1 MPHEILVT
9 LTRSGLEESHHA
21 GSYCVFRDGR
31 VARSRGDIA
40 VPVYLRSAA
49 KPFQAI
55 TVVES
60 GALERF
66 QITEEELALV
76 AASHSSTP
84 RHAQIAASILAK
96 AGESATLLRCG
107 GHRPI
112 DGKVA
117 EDYIRRGVRPGRLED
132 NCSGKHAGMI
142 AAAKALG
149 EDPATYADPTHLV
162 QRRNLENLALFAHV
176 PEASIRVG
184 TDGCAVPSFAL
195 GLREAAGA
203 IARYTTPDD
212 LPKAAAARRIA
223 TAMVKH
229 PDLVAGDGRF
239 DTEVMRAAKG
249 RLLVKSGAEGVIL
262 IGVMGARTGIAIKI
276 DDGADRALHA
286 LAAALLSELSLPTVP
301 QPPEIRTREG
311 TPVGEVKVTL

>member
-1 MPHEILVT
+1 VPHEILVT
-9 LTRSGLEESHHA
+9 LTRSGLDESHHHGA
-21 GSYCVFRDGR
+21 YCVFAGGR
-31 VARSRGDIA
+31 VARRRGDVA

-55 TVVES
+55 AVVES

-66 QITEEELALV
+66 GMTEEELALIS
-76 AASHSSTP
+76 ASHSSTP
-84 RHAQIAASILAK
+84 RHAQLAASILRK
-96 AGESATLLRCG
+96 AGEGPELLRCG

-132 NCSGKHAGMI
+132 NCSGKHGGMI

-149 EDPATYADPTHLV
+149 EDPATYADSTHLV
-162 QRRNLENLALFAHV
+162 QRRNLENLALFA
-176 PEASIRVG
+176 EAEIRLG

-195 GLREAAGA
+195 SLEAAARA
-203 IARYTTPDD
+203 IARYTTPDGH
-212 LPKAAAARRIA
+212 PKEAAARRIA
-223 TAMVKH
+223 AAMVKH
-229 PDLVAGDGRF
+229 PDLVAGEGRF

-262 IGVMGARTGIAIKI
+262 VGVLGARMGIAIKI

-286 LAAALLSELSLPTVP
+286 LAGALLKDLSLPHVP
-301 QPPEIRTREG
+301 EAPEIRTREG

>member
-9 LTRSGLEESHHA
+9 LTRSGLDESHHH
-21 GSYCVFRDGR
+21 GSYCVFKDGR
-31 VARSRGDIA
+31 VVRSRGDLQ

-49 KPFQAI
+49 KPFQAVA
-55 TVVES
+55 VVES
-60 GALERF
+60 GALERYG
-66 QITEEELALV
+66 ITEEELALV

-84 RHAQIAASILAK
+84 KHAQTAASILAK
-96 AGESATLLRCG
+96 AGEKPELLRCG

-117 EDYIRRGVRPGRLED
+117 EDYIRRGVKPGRLED

-162 QRRNLENLALFAHV
+162 QRKNLENLALFA
-176 PEASIRVG
+176 EAEIRVG

-195 GLREAAGA
+195 GLEAAARA
-203 IARYTTPDD
+203 IARFTTPG
-212 LPKAAAARRIA
+212 PKADTARRIA
-223 TAMVKH
+223 KAMLAY
-229 PDLVAGDGRF
+229 PEMVAGEGRF
-239 DTEVMRAAKG
+239 DTELMRAAKG
-249 RLLVKSGAEGVIL
+249 RLLSKSGAEGVIL
-262 IGVMGARTGIAIKI
+262 VGVVGERTGIAIKI

-286 LAAALLSELSLPTVP
+286 LAAALLDSLGLPSVP
-301 QPPEIRTREG
+301 QAPQIRTREG

>member
-9 LTRSGLEESHHA
+9 LTRSGLDESHHH
-21 GSYCVFRDGR
+21 GSYCVFKDGR
-31 VARSRGDIA
+31 VVRSRGDLQ

-49 KPFQAI
+49 KPFQAVA
-55 TVVES
+55 VVES
-60 GALERF
+60 GALERYG
-66 QITEEELALV
+66 ITEEELALV

-84 RHAQIAASILAK
+84 KHAQTAASILAK
-96 AGESATLLRCG
+96 AGEKPELLRCG

-117 EDYIRRGVRPGRLED
+117 EDYIRRGVKPGRLED

-162 QRRNLENLALFAHV
+162 QRRNLENLALFA
-176 PEASIRVG
+176 ESEIKVG
-184 TDGCAVPSFAL
+184 VDGCAVPSFAT
-195 GLREAAGA
+195 GLEAAARA
-203 IARYTTPDD
+203 IARYTTPGGH
-212 LPKAAAARRIA
+212 PKEPAARRVA
-223 TAMVKH
+223 KAMLAH
-229 PDLVAGDGRF
+229 PDLVAGEGRF

-249 RLLVKSGAEGVIL
+249 KLLVKSGAEGVIL
-262 IGVMGARTGIAIKI
+262 VGVMGARTGIAVKI

-286 LAAALLSELSLPTVP
+286 LAAALLKDMGLVDYP
-301 QPPEIRTREG
+301 QPREVRTREG
-311 TPVGEVKVTL
+311 TPVGEIRVRL

>member
-9 LTRSGLEESHHA
+9 VTRSGLDESHHHGA
-21 GSYCVFRDGR
+21 YCVFADGR

-55 TVVES
+55 AVVES

-66 QITEEELALV
+66 EITEEELALV
-76 AASHSSTP
+76 SASHSSTP
-84 RHAQIAASILAK
+84 RHAQLAASILRK
-96 AGESATLLRCG
+96 AGEGPGLLRCG

-132 NCSGKHAGMI
+132 NCSGKHSGMI

-162 QRRNLENLALFAHV
+162 QRRNLENLALFA
-176 PEASIRVG
+176 EAEIKVG
-184 TDGCAVPSFAL
+184 VDGCAVPSFAL
-195 GLREAAGA
+195 PLEAAARA
-203 IARYTTPDD
+203 IARYTTPDGHR
-212 LPKAAAARRIA
+212 KEAAARRIA
-223 TAMVKH
+223 AAMLKH

-262 IGVMGARTGIAIKI
+262 IGVPGARTGIAIKI

-286 LAAALLSELSLPTVP
+286 LAAALLKELSLPTID
-301 QPPEIRTREG
+301 QPREIRTREG
-311 TPVGEVKVTL
+311 TPVGEIQVTL

>member
-1 MPHEILVT
+1 VPHEVLVT
-9 LTRSGLEESHHA
+9 VTRSGLEESHHM
-21 GSYCVFRDGR
+21 GSYCVFAEGR
-31 VARSRGDIA
+31 VARSRGDLK

-49 KPFQAI
+49 KPFQAV

-66 QITEEELALV
+66 EIAEEELALIS
-76 AASHSSTP
+76 ASHSGSP
-84 RHAQIAASILAK
+84 RHAQTAASILRK
-96 AGESATLLRCG
+96 AGAGPELLRCG

-117 EDYIRRGVRPGRLED
+117 DEYVRKGIRPGRLED

-142 AAAKALG
+142 AAARALG

-162 QRRNLENLALFAHV
+162 QRRNLENLALFA
-176 PEASIRVG
+176 EAEIRVG
-184 TDGCAVPSFAL
+184 VDGCAVPSFAT
-195 GLREAAGA
+195 GLEAAARA
-203 IARYTTPDD
+203 IARYATPEGH
-212 LPKAAAARRIA
+212 PKAAAARRI
-223 TAMVKH
+223 TKAMLAH
-229 PDLVAGDGRF
+229 PEMVAGEGRF

-262 IGVMGARTGIAIKI
+262 VGVVGGRTGIAVKI

-286 LAAALLSELSLPTVP
+286 LTAALLRDMGLVDYP
-301 QPPEIRTREG
+301 QPREVRTREG
-311 TPVGEVKVTL
+311 TPVGEIRVTL

>member
-1 MPHEILVT
+1 MPHELLVT
-9 LTRSGLEESHHA
+9 LTRSGLDESHHL
-21 GSYCVFRDGR
+21 GGYCVFKDGH
-31 VARSRGDIA
+31 VARGRGDLA

-66 QITEEELALV
+66 QIAEEELALI
-76 AASHSSTP
+76 AASHSSSP
-84 RHAQIAASILAK
+84 RHAQTAASILAK
-96 AGESATLLRCG
+96 AGESPSLLRCG

-112 DGKVA
+112 DSKVA
-117 EDYIRRGVRPGRLED
+117 EDYIRRGIRPGRLED

-149 EDPATYADPTHLV
+149 EEPATYAEPTHVV
-162 QRRNLENLALFAHV
+162 QQRNLENLALFADA
-176 PEASIRVG
+176 PIRVG
-184 TDGCAVPSFAL
+184 VDGCAVPSFAL
-195 GLREAAGA
+195 GLEAAARA
-203 IARYTTPDD
+203 IARFTTPEG
-212 LPKAAAARRIA
+212 PKAAAARRIA
-223 TAMVKH
+223 KAMLAYPEMV
-229 PDLVAGDGRF
+229 GGEGRF

-262 IGVMGARTGIAIKI
+262 IGVLGARTGIAIKI

-286 LAAALLSELSLPTVP
+286 LAAALLKDLSLPTID
-301 QPPEIRTREG
+301 QPHEIRTREG
-311 TPVGEVKVTL
+311 TPVGETRVHL